1 MRRKSAPM
9 RIAKPALRR
18 GSHFPTSSHLRAS
31 RFFFF
36 LSFFFDFLSSS
47 VCLFYIFNG
56 SQMATNFFISPF
68 GSFNL
73 LSGAHLFYLFRSAFF
88 FAFSIRTEW
97 GEPKK
102 EFVYLFA
109 PLRHLLKEADLQNFR
124 LENGLKIWPALWDY
138 RHPNAQCFTAPVRP
152 KKSSTIRK
160 KTNNNAAAA
169 AAAVVA
175 SSASSNPLAPI
186 PTATTSASVAA
197 ASVSGGALPT
207 VSAAPPLTPRETVT
221 FSDVFIGKVIS
232 RFYSHHRL
240 ISLILVFCL
249 CSMLLYVCDAFLIPP
264 QSSSNLP

>member
-1 MRRKSAPM
+1 
-9 RIAKPALRR
+9 
-18 GSHFPTSSHLRAS
+18 
-31 RFFFF
+31 
-36 LSFFFDFLSSS
+36 
-47 VCLFYIFNG
+47 
-56 SQMATNFFISPF
+56 
-68 GSFNL
+68 
-73 LSGAHLFYLFRSAFF
+73 
-88 FAFSIRTEW
+88 
-97 GEPKK
+97 
-102 EFVYLFA
+102 
-109 PLRHLLKEADLQNFR
+109 LKEADLQNFR

-186 PTATTSASVAA
+186 PTTTTSASVAST

-207 VSAAPPLTPRETVT
+207 VSAAPPPPLTPRETVT

-232 RFYSHHRL
+232 QFYSHHRL

-249 CSMLLYVCDAFLIPP
+249 CSALVCV
-264 QSSSNLP
+264 

>member
-1 MRRKSAPM
+1 VHP
-9 RIAKPALRR
+9 
-18 GSHFPTSSHLRAS
+18 GSS
-31 RFFFF
+31 FFF
-36 LSFFFDFLSSS
+36 LSFLIFFPPPS
-47 VCLFYIFNG
+47 VCFTFL
-56 SQMATNFFISPF
+56 MAAKWQPTFSFPLLGPSICYRGLISFISFAPPF
-68 GSFNL
+68 FCF
-73 LSGAHLFYLFRSAFF
+73 FYPDGMG
-88 FAFSIRTEW
+88 

-160 KTNNNAAAA
+160 KTNNNAAAAA